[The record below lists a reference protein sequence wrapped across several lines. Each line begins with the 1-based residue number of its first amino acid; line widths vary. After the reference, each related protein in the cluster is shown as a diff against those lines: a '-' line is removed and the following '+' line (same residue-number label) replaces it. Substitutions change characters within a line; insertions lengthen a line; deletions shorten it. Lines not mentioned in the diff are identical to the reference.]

1 MPDSVVCP
9 SCKVRLKPQE
19 THRGRTLRCPK
30 CGQPVAIPA
39 LPPAPPSA
47 TPLPAPVDRPAPVDE
62 PALPV
67 IVTSG
72 LAGPRAEPA
81 DAVGPPAA
89 TAPQPSDDRQSP
101 VAVPDLDGSIVIT
114 TSGPKSP
121 PRPTAPPASPAV
133 PRLTRPRPR
142 WLIPAGAGL
151 VGLGLLV
158 GAWAATRG
166 DAKKPARR
174 AAASRGGAR
183 AADPGGTAAAARRS
197 AVPPVPVPAPALA
210 IAPAD
215 TATWLP
221 LPADVPGVAV
231 RFPVAPTAIDPPGQ
245 VAGTQ
250 RDFAAAAATGVLGYR
265 ATAGDRTYT
274 ATITPREVGDATAE
288 FHLERAL
295 ANLDVLHP
303 GFSCVAI
310 YHPVPAADWRDALL
324 DGAGRRRIVRL
335 AQGADVA
342 AALVV
347 EGPADLAYG
356 EPAVQGF
363 FQSLSLPPAPTAVP
377 AP

>member
-9 SCKVRLKPQE
+9 SCKVRLKPQDS
-19 THRGRTLRCPK
+19 HRGRTLRCPK
-30 CGQPVAIPA
+30 CGQPVAIPVVPMA
-39 LPPAPPSA
+39 
-47 TPLPAPVDRPAPVDE
+47 PLPAAPRPEPVDRPDPVDA

-72 LAGPRAEPA
+72 RTGPRADPT

-89 TAPQPSDDRQSP
+89 TAPKPSDDRQSP
-101 VAVPDLDGSIVIT
+101 VAVPDLDGSIVIA
-114 TSGPKSP
+114 TSGAKSP
-121 PRPTAPPASPAV
+121 PRPTALPARPAL
-133 PRLTRPRPR
+133 PRLTRHRPR
-142 WLIPAGAGL
+142 WLVPAGAGL
-151 VGLGLLV
+151 VGLGVLV
-158 GAWAATRG
+158 GAWVATRG
-166 DAKKPARR
+166 DARKPVRR
-174 AAASRGGAR
+174 GASRGSAR
-183 AADPGGTAAAARRS
+183 AADPGGSGAAERRS
-197 AVPPVPVPAPALA
+197 AAPPVPVPAPALA

-245 VAGTQ
+245 VAGTE
-250 RDFAAAAATGVLGYR
+250 RDFTAAAATGARGYR
-265 ATAGDRTYT
+265 ATADGRTYT
-274 ATITPREVGDATAE
+274 ATVTPREVGDATAE

-295 ANLDVLHP
+295 ANLEALHP

-310 YHPVPAADWRDALL
+310 YHPAPAADWRDALL

-347 EGPADLAYG
+347 EGPADLAYD

-363 FQSLSLPPAPTAVP
+363 FRSLSLPPAAAAVP